1 MRHRKQSRPGR
12 TEREREREADL
23 DFDER
28 HKSARS
34 RVRDDKNDYARA
46 KRSLPH
52 LIVVVKRYSLRW
64 IWFSRVKFIVTRTL
78 TILFVA
84 SFFPSFSLGR
94 KKKKKRR
101 IKLEKLRTRARS
113 VTIRFVTLDEGKQGG
128 LLSFMGYGSPA
139 DL

>member
-1 MRHRKQSRPGR
+1 MLLV
-12 TEREREREADL
+12 ALDL
-23 DFDER
+23 VFTSEIYR
-28 HKSARS
+28 
-34 RVRDDKNDYARA
+34 DKNADDPFCCFFFF
-46 KRSLPH
+46 LPF
-52 LIVVVKRYSLRW
+52 LSGV
-64 IWFSRVKFIVTRTL
+64 
-78 TILFVA
+78 
-84 SFFPSFSLGR
+84 

>member
-1 MRHRKQSRPGR
+1 MRDVLNVDPRAPSETKPTR
-12 TEREREREADL
+12 TNGEREREADL

-52 LIVVVKRYSLRW
+52 LIVVVKCYSLRW

-84 SFFPSFSLGR
+84 SFFSFLFS
-94 KKKKKRR
+94 
-101 IKLEKLRTRARS
+101 RA
-113 VTIRFVTLDEGKQGG
+113 
-128 LLSFMGYGSPA
+128 
-139 DL
+139 